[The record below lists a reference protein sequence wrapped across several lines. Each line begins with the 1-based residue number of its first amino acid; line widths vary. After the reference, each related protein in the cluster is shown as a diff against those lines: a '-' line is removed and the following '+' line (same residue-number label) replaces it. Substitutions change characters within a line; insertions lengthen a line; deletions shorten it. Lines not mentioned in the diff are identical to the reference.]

1 MWHNIAYFIIGISL
15 FFVLPKLTD
24 KAEKLN
30 IYSGKRNLFGL
41 VSLGF
46 ILIGLNCF
54 NLPDGANI
62 ALLISYA
69 FEYTAACMD
78 QAYKEV
84 YVFLHIC
91 AFVPLFIL
99 YVATPIPLYVW
110 GAALL
115 FAALAFGFSLFY
127 GLSDSFA
134 FAVQGMITTF
144 VLYNNNSSANIYY
157 LLLYELVGMFI
168 TYSIFFA
175 VQLLK
180 RNVNRK
186 GNCKEPK
193 AFIPYIYSVDVLI
206 LFVVKY
212 VKL

>member
-1 MWHNIAYFIIGISL
+1 
-15 FFVLPKLTD
+15 
-24 KAEKLN
+24 
-30 IYSGKRNLFGL
+30 
-41 VSLGF
+41 
-46 ILIGLNCF
+46 
-54 NLPDGANI
+54 
-62 ALLISYA
+62 
-69 FEYTAACMD
+69 MD
-78 QAYKEV
+78 QVYKEV

-99 YVATPIPLYVW
+99 YVATPIPLCA

-144 VLYNNNSSANIYY
+144 VLYNNNSSVNLYY